1 VGDLIVN
8 LKQGEGRVPIKVGGE
23 TPWLLIDW
31 PTKEQFWGL
40 WGKTPEVCIDQ
51 YWTILKARSEGF
63 SLQKAATPFKLSRER
78 VRQIEARFQ
87 RLMLKQWQDEELD

>member
-1 VGDLIVN
+1 MN
-8 LKQGEGRVPIKVGGE
+8 LKEGEGRVPIKVGGE

-40 WGKTPEVCIDQ
+40 WGKTPESCLDQ
-51 YWTILKARSEGF
+51 YWAILQARSGGF
-63 SLQKAATPFKLSRER
+63 SLREAGLPFNITRER

-87 RLMLKQWQDEELD
+87 GLMLKQWRGGSID